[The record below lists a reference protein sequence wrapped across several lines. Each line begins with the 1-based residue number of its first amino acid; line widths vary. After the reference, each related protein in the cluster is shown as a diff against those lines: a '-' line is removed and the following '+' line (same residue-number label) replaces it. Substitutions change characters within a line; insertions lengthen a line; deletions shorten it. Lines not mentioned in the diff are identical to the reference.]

1 MIDIDGFAQT
11 KLVLND
17 CWPIRVKFVSA
28 SRVQEQDLVVALDIQ
43 VFVHAKVELFL
54 GLDAIANLL
63 VAPLE
68 STELAHARLD
78 ERAMREG
85 LRIGEQLLF
94 AFDTKRYS

>member
-1 MIDIDGFAQT
+1 MIDIDGFAQA

-17 CWPIRVKFVSA
+17 RWPIRVKVISA
-28 SRVQEQDLVVALDIQ
+28 GSVQEQDFVVALDIQ
-43 VFVHAKVELFL
+43 VFVHAKVELFF
-54 GLDAIANLL
+54 GLDAIADLV

-68 STELAHARLD
+68 SAELAHACLD